1 MWAAPEFAKVAGI
14 HLRDHF
20 PDWESGWS
28 CWINND
34 VVIKHRFKGGI
45 HAPHNH
51 TLWAGRTIVT
61 GHLHSAKVMP
71 ISDYNGTRWGV
82 DGGCLADTGAKAFLD
97 YTEDSPKNWR
107 SGFVS
112 LVSSGPAGAM
122 VLRTRV

>member
-1 MWAAPEFAKVAGI
+1 MTHGA
-14 HLRDHF
+14 
-20 PDWESGWS
+20 
-28 CWINND
+28 
-34 VVIKHRFKGGI
+34 VIKHRFKGGI
-45 HAPHNH
+45 HAPHNN

-107 SGFVS
+107 SGFVVLTFVDS
-112 LVSSGPAGAM
+112 QLLQPELVLSWDENHVQWRGQIIK
-122 VLRTRV
+122 V